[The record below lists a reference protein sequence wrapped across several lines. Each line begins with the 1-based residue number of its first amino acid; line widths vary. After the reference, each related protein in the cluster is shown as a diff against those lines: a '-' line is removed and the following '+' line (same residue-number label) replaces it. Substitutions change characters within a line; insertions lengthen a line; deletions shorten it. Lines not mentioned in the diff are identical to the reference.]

1 MKNHF
6 SKQEPKIDVAVIGGG
21 PAGMMAAGRA
31 AESGAKV
38 ILIEKNNFL
47 GRKLLLTG
55 KGRCNLAQAEFDK
68 RKFIGEFGKN
78 GQFLYPALL
87 AFGVEDVIN
96 FFEERGLKT
105 KTERGGRVFPA
116 SDRSMDVLNV
126 LIKYLTNAKV
136 KIISNAEV
144 IDLQCENNNIKGIE
158 PFDICARSEE
168 QKRAC
173 SSIARLIIK
182 SLVLKNQ
189 KITANSYIICAG
201 GKSYPQTGSTGDG
214 YKWAQKLGHAIIP
227 PRPALVPIKI
237 REKWVKDC
245 QGLSLKNV
253 QINVVQGGKNQDSRF
268 GEMLFTHF
276 GVSGPIILDIS
287 KKVGELLASGKVIL
301 SLDLKPALNLAQLD
315 QRLQKD
321 FRKYQNKNFK
331 NSLNDL
337 LPRKII
343 PAIIMLSKINPDKP
357 VNKISRQER
366 CVLVNLLKNINLT
379 VEGLTGF
386 DQAIITT
393 GGVDLREIDPRTMK
407 SKLIDNLFFAG
418 EIINLD
424 GPSGGYNLQICWST
438 GHLAGESAAK
448 FYYTGIS

>member
-1 MKNHF
+1 MTTKNRF
-6 SKQEPKIDVAVIGGG
+6 SKQETKIDVAVIGGG
-21 PAGMMAAGRA
+21 PAGIVAAGRA
-31 AESGAKV
+31 AELGAKV

-96 FFEERGLKT
+96 FFEEHGLKT
-105 KTERGGRVFPA
+105 KIERGSRVFPA
-116 SDRSMDVLNV
+116 SERSMDVLNV

-144 IDLQCENNNIKGIE
+144 ISLQCENNNIKNL
-158 PFDICARSEE
+158 A
-168 QKRAC
+168 
-173 SSIARLIIK
+173 
-182 SLVLKNQ
+182 LKNQ

-214 YKWAQKLGHAIIP
+214 YKWAQKLGHTIIP

-237 REKWVKDC
+237 REKWAKDC

-253 QINVVQGGKNQDSRF
+253 QINVVQGGKKQDSRF

-287 KKVGELLASGKVIL
+287 KKVGELLATGKVIL
-301 SLDLKPALNLAQLD
+301 SLDLKPALDFTQLD

-343 PAIIMLSKINPDKP
+343 PAIITLSKINPDKP

-366 CVLVNLLKNINLT
+366 CILANLLKNINLT
-379 VEGLTGF
+379 IEGLMGF

-438 GHLAGESAAK
+438 GYLAGESAYK
-448 FYYTGIS
+448 FSKNKLLHKT